1 MPKQRPAV
9 CREARR
15 KFGILTGFTI
25 HRCER
30 VFTRRTQSKSA
41 LSSPGAPPRPR
52 PSARSAAQRSM
63 SMDTQ
68 KLREAF
74 NLFDRDGD
82 GLISRAELDSVLK
95 SVGANSTSED
105 EVPSMLATFL
115 PACDSRQRGRAADEY
130 RRVTAM
136 FPPTPLRPRRCA
148 SSSVRASRASTR
160 RGVEALTSTSS
171 AR

>member
-1 MPKQRPAV
+1 
-9 CREARR
+9 
-15 KFGILTGFTI
+15 
-25 HRCER
+25 
-30 VFTRRTQSKSA
+30 
-41 LSSPGAPPRPR
+41 
-52 PSARSAAQRSM
+52 M

-105 EVPSMLATFL
+105 EVPRMLATFL
-115 PACDSRQRGRAADEY
+115 PARDSRQRGRAADEY
-130 RRVTAM
+130 RRATAM